1 MVRYYNKIPPGLD
14 RIRPQRFPSSSSE
27 TSYNP
32 KHSESSQEFDMCFF
46 IPHTENN

>member
-1 MVRYYNKIPPGLD
+1 MVRYYSKIPPGLD

-27 TSYNP
+27 
-32 KHSESSQEFDMCFF
+32 SSQKFDMYFF